1 MITGNFVIM
10 HNLKHKKLS
19 KSTIVR
25 TSEIWYHT
33 YIRVKYAYST
43 YSRYALLNLRRINPS
58 DSRCG
63 SVETCRNS
71 ASVSLRCGENARE
84 MVGAFRVATQWQV

>member
-1 MITGNFVIM
+1 MITGNFGIM

-63 SVETCRNS
+63 SVETCRN
-71 ASVSLRCGENARE
+71 APGLFTVRVCENARE
-84 MVGAFRVATQWQV
+84 NGRCV